1 MLIDAMVAFCA
12 AVRTSSIDGIRN
24 KDGMSAVKEALRFC
38 DELRDNIMPSLG
50 VEILNCKADASEGD
64 ASSWRNCSPKS
75 RSSNKL

>member
-64 ASSWRNCSPKS
+64 TSSWRNCSPKS
-75 RSSNKL
+75 RSSDKL